1 MSDKEIVL
9 TPEQLKILE
18 DIMSEKPKLV
28 NYSESTIL
36 LDRQNLSD
44 FNWFFDNW
52 LSIWYV

>member
-28 NYSESTIL
+28 NYSDSTIL

-44 FNWFFDNW
+44 FNWFFDN
-52 LSIWYV
+52 